1 MDNNDLKKDLEKF
14 IKQQID
20 PINKKMIEQEKAK
33 HEAFM
38 EKHFDKYD
46 TFTERQNSFRSQLIT
61 LEGVIFAAI
70 VIFTNGQNVSVWL
83 IAAITL
89 ILISIFFGIWAQD
102 MFITASYQSHE
113 WNYVQAVRG
122 NWWSR
127 ELWGDNTVK
136 TEKELAEPELSK
148 TEDAYKKKV
157 TYKILKFLHLN
168 ADRIDNIFKIT
179 FIFALFML
187 ILHIFSSSNLQINS
201 ENKLYPELK
210 RNFHYNLRK

>member
-14 IKQQID
+14 VKGQID
-20 PINKKMIEQEKAK
+20 PINKKMIEQEKRK

-46 TFTERQNSFRSQLIT
+46 ALSERQNSFRSQLIT
-61 LEGVIFAAI
+61 LEGVIFAAV

-102 MFITASYQSHE
+102 MFIASSYQSHE

-127 ELWGDNTVK
+127 ELWGDKTVK
-136 TEKELAEPELSK
+136 DEKALSEPELSK
-148 TEDAYKKKV
+148 MEESYKKKI

-168 ADRIDNIFKIT
+168 ADRIDNIFKLT
-179 FIFALFML
+179 FIIALFLL
-187 ILHIFSSSNLQINS
+187 ILHIFNSSLVQSTPMSKDYQMFNHH
-201 ENKLYPELK
+201 
-210 RNFHYNLRK
+210 HYNSR